1 MGVVLKGQ
9 LNLIVAVRGSRAR
22 SDVWESFFCFGDF
35 DLVAGG
41 VEEGLDYSIL
51 DVLIEAEVDDFFWAV
66 EESSFCD
73 RLHVFV
79 CGEKGVGTIAFG
91 KILKDSFEQ
100 HLIKR
105 VIFPFRWQSFYKSR
119 KIRKD

>member
-1 MGVVLKGQ
+1 M
-9 LNLIVAVRGSRAR
+9 RGSRA
-22 SDVWESFFCFGDF
+22 SGDIWESFFCFCDF

-73 RLHVFV
+73 
-79 CGEKGVGTIAFG
+79 
-91 KILKDSFEQ
+91 
-100 HLIKR
+100 
-105 VIFPFRWQSFYKSR
+105 
-119 KIRKD
+119 